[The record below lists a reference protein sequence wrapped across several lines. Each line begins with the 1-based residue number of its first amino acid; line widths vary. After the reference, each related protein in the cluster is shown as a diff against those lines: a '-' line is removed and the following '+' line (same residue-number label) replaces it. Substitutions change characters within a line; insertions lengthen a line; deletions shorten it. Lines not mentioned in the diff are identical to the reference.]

1 MNDHELQHL
10 LKDWDRQIVP
20 PQDGRDRLQAN
31 LARELA
37 AQPMPRGAPR
47 PSRLM
52 PILAIAAGLCLA
64 FLAGFWAARH
74 KTSEAPPP
82 TVAAISSETLA
93 NLGRITAE
101 VDHLFPEGVRWIRQV
116 DDGELQIDANAPR
129 SIHTLDGKI
138 LIRYVVLKRDQ
149 PCAPWHEVHTANL
162 IAAPGE
168 PIELVGQESGYL
180 WVYPAGDN
188 VFAVESQLALTA
200 NGHTLHLEFQGGVI
214 GGAPRSVKT
223 VHANGADYLVFQE
236 IATL

>member
-1 MNDHELQHL
+1 MNDPRLNRL

-37 AQPMPRGAPR
+37 AQPLPCPATR
-47 PSRLM
+47 PMRLM

-74 KTSEAPPP
+74 KMPAPPP
-82 TVAAISSETLA
+82 TVTAISSETLA

-149 PCAPWHEVHTANL
+149 PCAPWREVHTANL

-168 PIELVGQESGYL
+168 PIELVGKESGYL

-188 VFAVESQLALTA
+188 VFAVESQLVLTA

-223 VHANGADYLVFQE
+223 VHADGADYLVFQE